1 MIDKRNL
8 PALSRRG
15 LLVGAGSMAL
25 AACSGNIIGPP
36 PASQIYVLHPDFHP
50 LPDAPMADW
59 QLVIADPIAPQSLDR
74 ERIALIRAP
83 NAMDY
88 YANAQWNDRAPELL
102 QGLLVEAFEKS
113 GRIKAVGRDV
123 QDLAGNY
130 ILELEVRNFEAYY
143 AVPDAAPKIR
153 VNLTATLM
161 GSLRH
166 DVIATMDFAHEV
178 QADGNNLWSVTAA
191 FTQATGAAISEIV
204 NWTLH
209 LPVSTADSGAASL
222 ADVPSP
228 QPHSRRHR
236 HHHHH

>member
-1 MIDKRNL
+1 MIDKRKL

-25 AACSGNIIGPP
+25 AACSGNLIGPP
-36 PASQIYVLHPDFHP
+36 PASQIYVLHPDFP
-50 LPDAPMADW
+50 ALPEAPMADW

-74 ERIALIRAP
+74 ERIALLRAP

-88 YANAQWNDRAPELL
+88 YANAQWNDRVPELL
-102 QGLLVEAFEKS
+102 QSLLVEAFEKS

-130 ILELEVRNFEAYY
+130 ILETEIRDFEAYY
-143 AVPDAAPKIR
+143 PVPDTAPKIR
-153 VNLTATLM
+153 VSLTATFM

-166 DVIATMDFAHEV
+166 DVVATMHSEHEA
-178 QADGNNLWSVTAA
+178 QAAANDLWSVTAA

-204 NWTLH
+204 NWSLH
-209 LPVSTADSGAASL
+209 LPVSTAESGAASL

-228 QPHSRRHR
+228 QPRSRHHR
-236 HHHHH
+236 H

>member
-8 PALSRRG
+8 PAFSRRG

-25 AACSGNIIGPP
+25 AACGGNLIGPP

-50 LPDAPMADW
+50 LPDAPMANW

-74 ERIALIRAP
+74 ERIALVRAP

-88 YANAQWNDRAPELL
+88 YANAQWNDRVPELL

-130 ILELEVRNFEAYY
+130 ILEVEIRNFEAYY
-143 AVPDAAPKIR
+143 AVPDTAPKIR
-153 VNLTATLM
+153 VGLTATLM

-166 DVIATMDFAHEV
+166 DVVATVDSEHDA
-178 QADGNNLWSVTAA
+178 QADANNLWSVTAA

-204 NWTLH
+204 NWALH

-228 QPHSRRHR
+228 QPRSHRRRRH
-236 HHHHH
+236 H